1 MNLKMLRQFSSFKIH
16 PSGFKMLKAS
26 VQWRETNQLEL
37 VGIERITDVDRLM
50 NGTFK
55 VSMGD

>member
-1 MNLKMLRQFSSFKIH
+1 
-16 PSGFKMLKAS
+16 MLKAS
-26 VQWRETNQLEL
+26 VQWCETNQLEL